1 MRDRKIEPDLTATA
15 AAAPTALAFLSEL
28 PQPLLA
34 IILMIASGFF
44 GSFMQVGL
52 RHVAHLPTIEIV
64 FLRAFFTILFTI
76 PFIMR
81 AGLERAAWRTN
92 APGLQMCRGLLSVI
106 ALTFWY
112 YALVHMPFAEAAA
125 LGLTTAIF
133 LVIGAA
139 IVFREV
145 VGPVRWAATLVGFIG
160 AAIIMRPGV
169 APLNWVAMGVLASSL
184 MWAISM
190 LLAKHIAKYDS
201 TLTTT
206 FYQPVMT
213 APLAFLAAIPV
224 WMWPDATTWLILIGM
239 GGLAGLANF
248 CMIHALRIADASLS
262 APAEYVRLVWMTLWG
277 YLIFAEVPIW
287 TTWLGAFFIIAA
299 TAGMTWHETRRRRG

>member
-1 MRDRKIEPDLTATA
+1 MSDRNLDPDAPSTAATA
-15 AAAPTALAFLSEL
+15 PAVWTFFSGL
-28 PQPLLA
+28 PRPLLA
-34 IILMIASGFF
+34 IILMVASGFF

-52 RHVAHLPTIEIV
+52 RYVAHLPTIEIV
-64 FLRAFFTILFTI
+64 FLRAFFSILCTV
-76 PFIMR
+76 PFVLR
-81 AGLERAAWRTN
+81 AGQERSAWRTN
-92 APGLQMCRGLLSVI
+92 ALGLQMCRGLLSVV

-145 VGPVRWAATLVGFIG
+145 VGPVRWAATVVGLIG
-160 AAIIMRPGV
+160 AMIIMRPGA
-169 APLNWVAMGVLASSL
+169 APLNWVAVGVLASSL
-184 MWAISM
+184 LWAISM

-206 FYQPVMT
+206 FYQPLMT

-224 WMWPDATTWLILIGM
+224 WVWPDATTWIILMAM
-239 GGLAGLANF
+239 GGLAGLANS

-262 APAEYVRLVWMTLWG
+262 APAEYVRLVWMALWG

-287 TTWLGAFFIIAA
+287 TTWLGAFFIVAA
-299 TAGMTWHETRRRRG
+299 TAGMTWHETRRGRG